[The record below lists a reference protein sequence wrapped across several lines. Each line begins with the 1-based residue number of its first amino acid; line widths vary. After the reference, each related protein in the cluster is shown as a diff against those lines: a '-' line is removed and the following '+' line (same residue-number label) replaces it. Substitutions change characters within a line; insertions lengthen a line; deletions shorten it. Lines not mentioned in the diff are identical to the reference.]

1 MDLWKDLKKRSIDG
15 INDLV
20 VVIVQDAESKEVL
33 MQAFANQEAVEKTIE
48 TKKAHYYSTS
58 RKKLWLKGETSGH
71 YQQIKDVLVDCD
83 ADALVYLVDQAGAA
97 CHTGYRTCFFR
108 KVEKDGLKTV
118 GEKVA

>member
-1 MDLWKDLKKRSIDG
+1 VDLWKDLKKRSIDG